1 MSQESIQLTLYS
13 SSQKPY
19 LLSNTTLAQCV
30 YAIDWNAVFNGLNYK
45 YRKAQVRCHLSGLTN
60 IAKDTVSNATGYLS
74 LVGLGSG
81 YTYSQDIA
89 GLVIGDLQYAN
100 STQVSAAETGYYIN
114 MDTRDNVCAPMTPV
128 PVGSTSNFIVQFTQ
142 ENGSLMANA
151 NLSNYALTIV
161 FTLFDEI

>member
-1 MSQESIQLTLYS
+1 MSRATIQVTLFS

-19 LLSNTTLAQCV
+19 VVSNTTLAQCV
-30 YAIDWNAVFNGLNYK
+30 YALDWDAIFNRLNYQ
-45 YRKAQVRCHLSGLTN
+45 YRKARVRAHLSGFGN

-100 STQVSAAETGYYIN
+100 STQISSAETGYYLN
-114 MDTRDNVCAPMTPV
+114 MDTRDNVCAPMCPV
-128 PVGSTSNFIVQFTQ
+128 PMGSTSNFIVQFTQ

-151 NLSNYALTIV
+151 NLSNYSLTLV
-161 FTLFDEI
+161 FDLFDEI